1 MIKKPIF
8 IIILLTFIPTLIL
21 MFLLSSDPLFSLYA
35 FITGPFSNSYSF
47 NSMLT
52 RATPLILTSIGA
64 FIALKTNSF
73 NLGGEG
79 QVYLGATLTG
89 ILAVYFKD
97 FESPVTLILIIIAAL
112 LATGAV
118 TWFSAWLEIKYKISS
133 LITTY
138 LLSMITI
145 HICNFFVTNPFLK
158 ANSNILTTENIPNAY
173 TVNSGFIIAVII
185 AAIIAFL
192 LKQSLLGFELSISG
206 KNRVF
211 ADSMGI
217 NSVKYKYLG
226 LTMSGALHGAAGVL
240 LVLGNYNSVIVGFYN
255 GLGWNGLSSALLAG
269 NSPITVILTSL
280 FYAYLDTGASYAT
293 ITSDI
298 TIEISAIIKSI
309 LFFVISSKL
318 IKNSMIKRSKV

>member
-1 MIKKPIF
+1 MIRRPIS
-8 IIILLTFIPTLIL
+8 IIILLTIIPTLIL

-47 NSMLT
+47 DSMLH
-52 RATPLILTSIGA
+52 RATPLILTSTGA

-79 QVYLGATLTG
+79 QVYLGAMLTG
-89 ILAVYFKD
+89 ILSVYFID
-97 FESPVTLILIIIAAL
+97 LESPITLIIIITIAL
-112 LATGAV
+112 ISTGTI

-145 HICNFFVTNPFLK
+145 HICNYFVTNPFLK
-158 ANSNILTTENIPNAY
+158 ANSNILTTENIPISY
-173 TVNSGFIIAVII
+173 TIHSGFIIAVVI
-185 AAIIAFL
+185 AIIISFL

-226 LTMSGALHGAAGVL
+226 LTMSGVLHGAAGVL
-240 LVLGNYNSVIVGFYN
+240 LVLGNYHSVIVGFYN

-269 NSPITVILTSL
+269 NTPISVILTSL

-293 ITSDI
+293 ITSDV

-318 IKNSMIKRSKV
+318 IRSNIVKRSRL

>member
-185 AAIIAFL
+185 AAIIAFCR
-192 LKQSLLGFELSISG
+192 STPCF
-206 KNRVF
+206 R
-211 ADSMGI
+211 
-217 NSVKYKYLG
+217 
-226 LTMSGALHGAAGVL
+226 
-240 LVLGNYNSVIVGFYN
+240 
-255 GLGWNGLSSALLAG
+255 
-269 NSPITVILTSL
+269 
-280 FYAYLDTGASYAT
+280 
-293 ITSDI
+293 
-298 TIEISAIIKSI
+298 
-309 LFFVISSKL
+309 KL
-318 IKNSMIKRSKV
+318 Q